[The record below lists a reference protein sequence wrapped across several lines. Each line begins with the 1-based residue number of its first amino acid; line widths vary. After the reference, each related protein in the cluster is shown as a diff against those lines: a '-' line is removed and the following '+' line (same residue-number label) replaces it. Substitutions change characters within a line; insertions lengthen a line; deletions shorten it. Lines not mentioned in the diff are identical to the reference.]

1 MPLSCNKAQVSLR
14 FVEGGKAHA
23 EGSEIFIILDHVII
37 PASDDK
43 CDAFVCKHWPV
54 DTSHQTMVK

>member
-1 MPLSCNKAQVSLR
+1 MNLTYITNNLCPLAVIKMR
-14 FVEGGKAHA
+14 FVGGRAHA

-43 CDAFVCKHWPV
+43 CDTFVCKIA
-54 DTSHQTMVK
+54 

>member
-1 MPLSCNKAQVSLR
+1 MNLTYITNNLCPLAVIKLR
-14 FVEGGKAHA
+14 FVEGGRAHA

-43 CDAFVCKHWPV
+43 CDAFVCKIA
-54 DTSHQTMVK
+54 